1 MTHRESTKDYHY
13 VQERAKHKRE
23 EPSTCLSPRLLR
35 RQESMWWILWFSIYN
50 ERRSQLCL
58 RRGARNTQG
67 EERGHFC
74 ICVESRH
81 LT

>member
-50 ERRSQLCL
+50 ERRCQFLYAARRAKHPGGREGPFLYLC
-58 RRGARNTQG
+58 G
-67 EERGHFC
+67 E
-74 ICVESRH
+74 
-81 LT
+81 

>member
-35 RQESMWWILWFSIYN
+35 RRESMWWILWFSIYK
-50 ERRSQLCL
+50 ERRSQFCL
-58 RRGARNTQG
+58 RRGARITQ
-67 EERGHFC
+67 EEEGGYLVFLWR
-74 ICVESRH
+74 VV
-81 LT
+81 T